1 MREIGVEDAEDV
13 GVGRWRGGVVDD
25 NLSAAAKCCDDNLS
39 AAAKQHFLANA
50 GSHAANT
57 WQAVRGEGVLEG
69 KQNSEGVSL
78 GVWSQREGEASP

>member
-25 NLSAAAKCCDDNLS
+25 NLSAAAK
-39 AAAKQHFLANA
+39 QHFLANA
-50 GSHAANT
+50 GAHAANT

-69 KQNSEGVSL
+69 KQSSEGVSL